1 MLGLVRQHQETNDV
15 KTIQKNSE
23 KARQKSLHKTQE
35 KQKQAEINLQKRLA
49 LRQRAKQSGVLKK
62 CKPFAKLKKEGESAI
77 IDAMSYTKIK
87 QGSVLCV
94 QGDVADCMY
103 ILMTGRCK
111 VVVDEGTVAVLK
123 ELDIFGEA
131 ALFSSSGDGKD
142 AHSCRT
148 ATVTAMEEVEV
159 LVLSRGQLASLL
171 QSGYLND
178 QCMIELKEMS
188 KMRQK
193 QNESLSKIHT

>member
-1 MLGLVRQHQETNDV
+1 
-15 KTIQKNSE
+15 
-23 KARQKSLHKTQE
+23 
-35 KQKQAEINLQKRLA
+35 
-49 LRQRAKQSGVLKK
+49 
-62 CKPFAKLKKEGESAI
+62 
-77 IDAMSYTKIK
+77 MSYTKIK

-131 ALFSSSGDGKD
+131 ALYSSGDGND

-159 LVLSRGQLASLL
+159 LGLSREQLASLL
-171 QSGYLND
+171 LSGYLND

>member
-1 MLGLVRQHQETNDV
+1 
-15 KTIQKNSE
+15 
-23 KARQKSLHKTQE
+23 
-35 KQKQAEINLQKRLA
+35 
-49 LRQRAKQSGVLKK
+49 
-62 CKPFAKLKKEGESAI
+62 
-77 IDAMSYTKIK
+77 
-87 QGSVLCV
+87 
-94 QGDVADCMY
+94 
-103 ILMTGRCK
+103 MTGRCK

-131 ALFSSSGDGKD
+131 ALFSSLGDGKD

-159 LVLSRGQLASLL
+159 LVLSRDQSASLL

-193 QNESLSKIHT
+193 QNESLSKIYV